1 MLNNNIF
8 IRKFNNC
15 DREDI
20 RRISCDTAFLE
31 ESRKVFFDDDEI
43 LADAFTLYFTD
54 YEPDSC
60 FVAVKNDK
68 IIGYIIG
75 TTDVKLMRKIFIAK
89 IIPNLIIKGLSRGII
104 FKRNTRKFL
113 LRILLSLLKGEFVRP
128 DFSKQYPATLH
139 INIDKAFRRQN
150 IGKQLIEYY
159 LKFLKEKNVS
169 GVHFGVMS
177 ESAKEFFIKL
187 GFNILFISK
196 LSYLRYY
203 LGKFIPYYILGS
215 LLK

>member
-31 ESRKVFFDDDEI
+31 EPRKVFFDDDER
-43 LADAFTLYFTD
+43 LADALTLYFTD

-75 TTDVKLMRKIFIAK
+75 TTDVKLMQKIFFIR
-89 IIPNLIIKGLSRGII
+89 IIPLLIIKALNKRII
-104 FKRNTRKFL
+104 FKRNTLNFL
-113 LRILLSLLKGEFVRP
+113 IHILLSLLKGEFIRP
-128 DFSKQYPATLH
+128 DFSKKYPATLH

-169 GVHFGVMS
+169 GVHFGVIS

-187 GFNILFISK
+187 GFNILFRSK

-203 LGKFIPYYILGS
+203 LGKFIPYYILGN

>member
-31 ESRKVFFDDDEI
+31 EPRKVFFDDDEI
-43 LADAFTLYFTD
+43 LADALTLYFTD

-75 TTDVKLMRKIFIAK
+75 TTDVKLMQKIFFIR
-89 IIPNLIIKGLSRGII
+89 IIPLLIIKALNKRII
-104 FKRNTRKFL
+104 FKRNALNFL
-113 LRILLSLLKGEFVRP
+113 IHLLLSLLKGEFIRP
-128 DFSKQYPATLH
+128 DFSKKYPATLH

-150 IGKQLIEYY
+150 IGKQLIECY

-187 GFNILFISK
+187 GFNILFRSK

-203 LGKFIPYYILGS
+203 LGKFIPYYILGN

>member
-31 ESRKVFFDDDEI
+31 EPRKVFFDDDEI
-43 LADAFTLYFTD
+43 LADALTLYFTD

-75 TTDVKLMRKIFIAK
+75 TTDVKLMQKIFFIR
-89 IIPNLIIKGLSRGII
+89 IIPLLIIKALNKRII
-104 FKRNTRKFL
+104 FKRNTLNFL
-113 LRILLSLLKGEFVRP
+113 IHILLSLLKGEFIRP
-128 DFSKQYPATLH
+128 DFSKKYPATLH

-177 ESAKEFFIKL
+177 ESAKEFFMKFN
-187 GFNILFISK
+187 FNILFRSK

-203 LGKFIPYYILGS
+203 LGKFIPYYILGN